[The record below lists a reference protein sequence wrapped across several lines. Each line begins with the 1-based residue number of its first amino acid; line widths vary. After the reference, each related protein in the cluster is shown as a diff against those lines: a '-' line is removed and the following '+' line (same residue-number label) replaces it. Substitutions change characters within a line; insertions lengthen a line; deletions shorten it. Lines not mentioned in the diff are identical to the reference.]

1 MISSKLL
8 FIFIDFSEMQRV
20 GSAKQGSILDKSLSR
35 GKTEVNFSSFAL
47 LFAEMIRYANNRS
60 NTVGDL
66 QDKLLGYGKFVGSRL
81 LDVIVLREK
90 GYKREIKL
98 LNMLM
103 FVKGTIWKNLFNKE
117 ADKLERSNDDPCQY
131 LLIEKEPIVNTYIS
145 VPKDKGNLNCASF
158 IAGIIEAVLEAS
170 NFPCKV
176 SAHWHDGTTY
186 IIQFD
191 RLVIARENSLLE
203 LTR

>member
-1 MISSKLL
+1 
-8 FIFIDFSEMQRV
+8 MQRA

-60 NTVGDL
+60 NTVSDL
-66 QDKLLGYGKFVGSRL
+66 QDKLLSYGKFVGSRL

-117 ADKLERSNDDPCQY
+117 ADKLERN

-158 IAGIIEAVLEAS
+158 IAGIIEAILEAS